1 MGLDLISFFGM
12 SFYRV
17 FLRVVQT
24 SFNAELLLQDLK
36 EVGISDRSFA

>member
-1 MGLDLISFFGM
+1 MGLDLISFFVM

-24 SFNAELLLQDLK
+24 SFNAKLLL
-36 EVGISDRSFA
+36 